1 MPDYDTAL
9 LWLRRDLRLGDH
21 AALHHA
27 LKTSRRVYPVFVF
40 DRDILEGLP
49 SADRRVDFI
58 HRCVVLLKA
67 DLEAL
72 GSSLIVLHG
81 RAREAIPRLAA
92 ELRVGAVFFNHDED
106 PAAIARD
113 AAVTVELRRL
123 GVVAHDYKDVVIFE
137 RDELLT
143 QAGRP
148 FSVFTPYRNA
158 WLKKLGTEGLADYS
172 TAPYQDRLAPL
183 SPQPLPPLASLGFS
197 PTDLVVPAGEK
208 GAQALLADFLE
219 RIDRYR
225 EARDYPAVKGVSYLS
240 THLRFGTISIRQVA
254 AAAWARGTAGA
265 QAWLTELIW
274 RDFFHQVLWQRPDVA
289 QGRAYQSRYDQL
301 PWPNPPGHLQAW
313 CEAHTGYPLVD
324 AAMRQLNQTGYMHNR
339 LRMVTASF
347 LTKDLLVDWRLGE
360 AYFAARLL
368 DFDLAANNGGWQWA
382 ASTGCDAQPWFRI
395 FNPVTQSQKFD
406 PQGKFI
412 RRYLPELVRVPDAYL
427 HAPWTLP
434 PAQQQALGLT
444 IGRDYPAPLI
454 DHAVMRQNAL
464 ALFKAA
470 AASGG

>member
-27 LKTSRRVYPVFVF
+27 LKASRRVYPVFLF

-49 SADRRVDFI
+49 AADRRVDFI
-58 HRCVVLLKA
+58 HRCVALLKA

-81 RAREAIPRLAA
+81 RAREAIPRLAS

-113 AAVTVELRRL
+113 AAVTAELRRL
-123 GVVAHDYKDVVIFE
+123 GVAAHDYKDVVIFE

-143 QAGRP
+143 QAERP

-158 WLKKLGTEGLADYS
+158 WLKKLAAEGLGDYPI
-172 TAPYQDRLAPL
+172 APYRDRLAPM
-183 SPQPLPPLASLGFS
+183 SPQPLPSLASLGFK
-197 PTDLVVPAGEK
+197 PADLLVAAGEA

-225 EARDYPAVKGVSYLS
+225 ETRDYPAVKGVSYLS
-240 THLRFGTISIRQVA
+240 AHLRFGTISIRQLA
-254 AAAWARGTAGA
+254 AAAWAKGTAGA

-274 RDFFHQVLWQRPDVA
+274 RDFFHQLLWQRPDLA
-289 QGRAYQSRYDQL
+289 QGHAYQSRYDRL

-313 CEAHTGYPLVD
+313 CEACTGYPLVD

-395 FNPVTQSQKFD
+395 FNPVTQSQRFD

-412 RRYLPELVRVPDAYL
+412 RRYVPELARVPNAYL

-434 PAQQQALGLT
+434 PAQQQALGMT
-444 IGRDYPAPLI
+444 IGRDYPAPLV
-454 DHAVMRQNAL
+454 DHAVMRQHAL